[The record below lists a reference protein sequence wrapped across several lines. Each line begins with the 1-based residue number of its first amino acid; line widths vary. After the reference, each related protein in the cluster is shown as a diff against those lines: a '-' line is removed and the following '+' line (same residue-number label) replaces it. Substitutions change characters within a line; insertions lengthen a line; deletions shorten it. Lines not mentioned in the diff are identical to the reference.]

1 MGQDTTRY
9 RGFPRRSR
17 FWLVSRFGLSFW
29 SCLDTTMKWKRTLM
43 SPLASIFFFF
53 LSLRLQ
59 RFSGQAKYIH
69 NSAHRGGCMHL
80 LGPLPPPS
88 FVLDFPFTCTIS
100 FLIIASLPRRYL
112 ETLQL
117 SRDTPSPWYGNT
129 FRTWL
134 SRLSGTWS
142 SKHAHQASVAS
153 QARSEGVGYVMSEEA
168 VALEIVEAVNDAV
181 VRGMGLG
188 R

>member
-1 MGQDTTRY
+1 MHGFWSIYHLLDHTPALDMGQDTTRY

-117 SRDTPSPWYGNT
+117 SRDTPSPCMETRFGDGC
-129 FRTWL
+129 RG
-134 SRLSGTWS
+134 SRALGAAST
-142 SKHAHQASVAS
+142 HTRQAWR
-153 QARSEGVGYVMSEEA
+153 ARPDRKG
-168 VALEIVEAVNDAV
+168 
-181 VRGMGLG
+181 
-188 R
+188 